1 MKINPIDTP
10 VQIQE
15 LISRVETPKQEFK
28 LPDTPAVQRQFE
40 IRQDPPVTVLKFS
53 DEKTKEL
60 LMQIPSEISIKTYQ
74 QVDAFLKKHK

>member
-28 LPDTPAVQRQFE
+28 MPETPVVQRQFE
-40 IRQDPPVTVLKFS
+40 LRQDPPLTVLKFS

-60 LMQIPSEISIKTYQ
+60 LMQIPSEISIKMYK
-74 QVDAFLKKHK
+74 QVDEFLKRNL